1 MSVISMSTSTS
12 TWPISVMSTSTS
24 KIYSSTRVLST
35 SAPCLV
41 VVFLCTCRI
50 VYKYVD
56 TCVCMYGLYALLII
70 VFLQFQLKASIAPKK
85 VFIYDY

>member
-12 TWPISVMSTSTS
+12 TWPISVMSKSTS

-41 VVFLCTCRI
+41 VVFLCTCII

-56 TCVCMYGLYALLII
+56 TCVCMYVWLVCTINNCIFTISAQG
-70 VFLQFQLKASIAPKK
+70 
-85 VFIYDY
+85 